1 MGLVSLLGRAHGMLL
16 RVTPPIPGAFDRALN
31 KVQPGFVC
39 RPAGRRRKREQL
51 PHASVANYGY
61 HWLPARP
68 AGMSIWP
75 RMLRVGGH
83 QPLLDCK
90 HEIVRGVQGCRRHRR
105 IGAA

>member
-1 MGLVSLLGRAHGMLL
+1 MGLVSLLRRAHGMLL
-16 RVTPPIPGAFDRALN
+16 RVTPPIPGAFDCALDQL
-31 KVQPGFVC
+31 QPGLVC

-51 PHASVANYGY
+51 PHASVSNHGY
-61 HWLPARP
+61 DWLPAWP

-83 QPLLDCK
+83 QPLLDGK
-90 HEIVRGVQGCRRHRR
+90 HEIVRGMQGCRRQRR